1 MKTLLTFISA
11 LVLSQWSLSQPMMVT
26 ISDGSEITIDEF
38 IESIASLNEQV
49 ESFSVDSFNLYFEK
63 HLNAYR
69 LAKKLEAVTYDRS
82 ILKVVLDQSDYCMK
96 KGCLDHRQPSDD
108 KRWASDRCVYYAIES
123 VMEYENL
130 HSCDMRASVLNEN
143 LRGVNYYDALSRAVL
158 RAWQLSPG
166 HNRTLLS
173 PGEQFAVGNSRGE
186 GHTLYSCFVLISK

>member
-26 ISDGSEITIDEF
+26 ISDGSKITIDEF
-38 IESIASLNEQV
+38 IESLASLNEQV
-49 ESFSVDSFNLYFEK
+49 ERFSVDSFNLYFEK

-69 LAKKLEAVTYDRS
+69 LAKNLEAVTYDRS
-82 ILKVVLDQSDYCMK
+82 VLKVALDQSEYCMK
-96 KGCLDHRQPSDD
+96 KGYLDHRQPADN

-130 HSCDMRASVLNEN
+130 HSCDMRVSVLNEY
-143 LRGVNYYDALSRAVL
+143 LSGANYYDALSRVVL

-166 HNRTLLS
+166 HNVALLNY
-173 PGEQFAVGNSRGE
+173 GQHFAVGTSRGDDY
-186 GHTLYSCFVLISK
+186 TMYSCYLLIDN

>member
-1 MKTLLTFISA
+1 MKKF
-11 LVLSQWSLSQPMMVT
+11 LSIIAIAVFTQSCFGQPMMVT
-26 ISDGSEITIDEF
+26 YSDGTKRTFDEF
-38 IESIASLNEQV
+38 LESLHSLDMQV
-49 ESFSVDSFNLYFEK
+49 EQFSVDSFNFYFEK

-82 ILKVVLDQSDYCMK
+82 ILKVALDQSDYCMK

-130 HSCDMRASVLNEN
+130 HSCDMRASVLNEY
-143 LRGVNYYDALSRAVL
+143 LREVNYYDALSRAVL

-173 PGEQFAVGNSRGE
+173 PGEQFAVGISRDE
-186 GHTLYSCFVLISK
+186 GYTMYSCFVLISK